1 MNLVNKRQPILIQN
15 WRSRV
20 KKTDCVIIFI
30 FTLSLFLRWLIPAT
44 IYPLSPNDDYLGIM
58 LSNALI
64 HGHWLGSWSPD
75 ILSKPPAY
83 SFFLAIAHFIPL
95 DPTVLMHSFYLLI
108 SLLFVKSTSKF
119 FGNLHYSN
127 PFFIR
132 VGFLFLAFNPAV
144 FANDFSRIYRIS
156 LDTVAT
162 LLFITLVLR
171 LVNFLQKIYLEG
183 QQFSWKEQH
192 LGSYLAIA
200 VPLGITYSVMILTRA
215 EGFWILIPTIPLPV
229 AIWISSISRNGI
241 SWRLK
246 RKYRS
251 GLVLLNLFAISTIAF
266 LVPIGI
272 VSGINKSVYGVSE
285 IENYYSGNYARA
297 IKLWEGVRNGKSN
310 LSFIP
315 VSKGQRAAVYAV
327 SPAALSLKP
336 TLDGPPNT
344 GWKTF
349 NCSAT
354 KVCDESGGGWFSWEL
369 RSAAV
374 INNHIS
380 NEVEFQRFF
389 ETLGNQISSA
399 CRNKL
404 ITCDAPGIAPG
415 AKALSDLPF
424 HQMID
429 TGIKAF
435 DSLIR
440 MSQATNVGHSDN
452 GHDAIALKVWHS
464 TIHFNYLIVNEDF
477 NSWLGMSST
486 ISLLKDIYEHTL
498 PILFVVVLLSLLIP
512 RKGTQSLSKWYL
524 FSILGG
530 LVCYSAVMAILEAS
544 LGFNADYALY
554 ALPMQP
560 LLLLFILFG
569 IARILHQFES
579 VMKNSTG
586 ARDDISS

>member
-1 MNLVNKRQPILIQN
+1 
-15 WRSRV
+15 
-20 KKTDCVIIFI
+20 
-30 FTLSLFLRWLIPAT
+30 
-44 IYPLSPNDDYLGIM
+44 M

-83 SFFLAIAHFIPL
+83 SFFLAFAHFIPL
-95 DPTVLMHSFYLLI
+95 DPTVLMHVFYLLI
-108 SLLFVKSTSKF
+108 SLLFVKSTSTF
-119 FGNLHYSN
+119 FGNFHKSKSS
-127 PFFIR
+127 FMRI
-132 VGFLFLAFNPAV
+132 GFSFLAFNPAV

-162 LLFITLVLR
+162 LLFFTLVLR
-171 LVNFLQKIYLEG
+171 LVNFLQKIDIEG
-183 QQFSWKEQH
+183 NPFSWKEPR
-192 LGSYLAIA
+192 LGAYLAIA
-200 VPLGITYSVMILTRA
+200 APLGIAYSVMILTRA
-215 EGFWILIPTIPLPV
+215 EGFWILIPTIPLPI
-229 AIWISSISRNGI
+229 AIWISSISKNGI

-266 LVPIGI
+266 LVPIGV
-272 VSGINKSVYGVSE
+272 VSAINKSVYGVSE

-297 IKLWEGVRNGKSN
+297 IKLWEGVRNGKSD

-380 NEVEFQRFF
+380 NEVEFQKFF
-389 ETLGNQISSA
+389 ETLANQISSA

-404 ITCDAPGIAPG
+404 ITCDTTGIAPG

-424 HQMID
+424 HQIID
-429 TGIKAF
+429 TGSKAF
-435 DSLIR
+435 DSLITL
-440 MSQATNVGHSDN
+440 SQATKVGHTDN
-452 GHDAIALKVWHS
+452 GRDATALKVWHS

-477 NSWLGMSST
+477 NGWLGMAST
-486 ISLLKDIYEHTL
+486 ISMLRDIYQHIL
-498 PILFVVVLLSLLIP
+498 PILFVVALLSLLIP
-512 RKGTQSLSKWYL
+512 RKGFHSLSKWYL
-524 FSILGG
+524 ISILGG
-530 LVCYSAVMAILEAS
+530 LVSYSAVMAILEAS

-569 IARILHQFES
+569 LAGILHQVES
-579 VMKNSTG
+579 FKKG
-586 ARDDISS
+586 FD